1 VNINT
6 ATQEELETL
15 PGIGPTKARA
25 IIEYRREKGPFQ
37 TPDEL
42 QEVSGIGPKTW
53 EGLKDRV
60 RT

>member
-6 ATQEELETL
+6 ANQEELETL

-25 IIEYRREKGPFQ
+25 IIEYRRAEGSFQ
-37 TPDEL
+37 TPEEL